1 MAHHRHIA
9 IDALALAVDTEFPEL
24 QRVAGLAVVGVAF
37 TGQTGIIAHLAGGC
51 SSRPQQV
58 EPVLTHA
65 GGAHFLEIGC
75 RPAGQAVDG
84 GP

>member
-9 IDALALAVDTEFPEL
+9 LDALALTVGTKFSEL

-37 TGQTGIIAHLAGGC
+37 TCQTSIIAHLAGGC
-51 SSRPQQV
+51 SGRPQQV
-58 EPVLTHA
+58 EPVLAHT
-65 GGAHFLEIGC
+65 GGAHFLEIGY

-84 GP
+84 GS